1 MRHYAPDSPE
11 ASARIIALALL
22 ADGAIDLSEIDSIRH
37 YKIVEKIGIGDECFN
52 KVIRDFC
59 EDMLVSAHRTTAG
72 QLELD
77 RDTVV
82 ELLGDIRQPAEQH
95 KLLRS
100 ILDIINSDGSLA
112 GSEAVLVSE
121 AMKRWEINLLD
132 VSRVDPPRVRRWASP
147 VAASVPTH

>member
-1 MRHYAPDSPE
+1 MRHYVPDSPE

-22 ADGAIDLSEIDSIRH
+22 ADGAIDLSEIESIRH
-37 YKIVEKIGIGDECFN
+37 YKIVEKIGIGEECFN
-52 KVIRDFC
+52 KVIREFC

-82 ELLGDIRQPAEQH
+82 KLLGDIRQPAEQH

-100 ILDIINSDGSLA
+100 ILDIINSDGSLS

-132 VSRVDPPRVRRWASP
+132 VSRVDPPRARRWAPP
-147 VAASVPTH
+147 VAASAPTH